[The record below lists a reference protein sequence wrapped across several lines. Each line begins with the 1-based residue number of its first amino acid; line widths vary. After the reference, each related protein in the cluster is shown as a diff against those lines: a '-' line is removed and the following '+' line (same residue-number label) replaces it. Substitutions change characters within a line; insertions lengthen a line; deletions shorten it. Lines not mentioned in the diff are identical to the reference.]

1 VLGTKKNILLFCILL
16 NFVRLNGQQEND
28 LKVRPI
34 LELRHHYVTF
44 RGDII
49 KSNISASSPFT
60 ELAAGIR
67 YRNFDVF
74 LSAGKGQLTTSQF
87 FGFELLNFQSDFSTI
102 DFQFRYKPF
111 RFSKVSPYI
120 QTGIGYSWFSSFTD
134 MKDANGSIYYGWSDG
149 KFKDLPE
156 SDFNESTAKELQRDY
171 VYETPL
177 AIDQSTLYFPI
188 NIGLEYKISQHL
200 RFHTGWQFTLLQ
212 SDNMDRS
219 TSTAAWDHLQSFN
232 LGLSVTLSKR
242 AVSKKE
248 EKPKEIPINKAIFKD
263 VDFKEILY
271 SDEDQDGV
279 NDLNDQCYGTPKGAV
294 VDLFGCPSDSDGDG
308 VLDFVDKE
316 IQSPT
321 DFQIHADGK
330 AWSEE
335 ETQKHFNDS
344 IALFVRVLRKT
355 SKNSRPYP
363 VRKYIP
369 EANYRAFD
377 KLLELHPEWNLQ
389 NVYQKESIPED
400 LMIFDMNK
408 DGRITLQEIETLT
421 HRLFDGSEKGL
432 TQEKI
437 QKAITYVFQ
446 HQ

>member
-1 VLGTKKNILLFCILL
+1 
-16 NFVRLNGQQEND
+16 
-28 LKVRPI
+28 
-34 LELRHHYVTF
+34 
-44 RGDII
+44 
-49 KSNISASSPFT
+49 
-60 ELAAGIR
+60 
-67 YRNFDVF
+67 
-74 LSAGKGQLTTSQF
+74 
-87 FGFELLNFQSDFSTI
+87 
-102 DFQFRYKPF
+102 
-111 RFSKVSPYI
+111 
-120 QTGIGYSWFSSFTD
+120 
-134 MKDANGSIYYGWSDG
+134 
-149 KFKDLPE
+149 
-156 SDFNESTAKELQRDY
+156 
-171 VYETPL
+171 
-177 AIDQSTLYFPI
+177 
-188 NIGLEYKISQHL
+188 
-200 RFHTGWQFTLLQ
+200 
-212 SDNMDRS
+212 
-219 TSTAAWDHLQSFN
+219 
-232 LGLSVTLSKR
+232 
-242 AVSKKE
+242 
-248 EKPKEIPINKAIFKD
+248 
-263 VDFKEILY
+263 
-271 SDEDQDGV
+271 
-279 NDLNDQCYGTPKGAV
+279 V

-335 ETQKHFNDS
+335 ETQKHYNDS